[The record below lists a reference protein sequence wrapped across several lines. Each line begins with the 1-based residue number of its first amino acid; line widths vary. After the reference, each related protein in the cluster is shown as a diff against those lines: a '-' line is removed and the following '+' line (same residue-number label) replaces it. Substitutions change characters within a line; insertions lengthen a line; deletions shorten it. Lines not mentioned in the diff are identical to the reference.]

1 MGGLMHSMTR
11 TSYYGDQTS
20 FPKLQK
26 EYMTVTN
33 QYLSTKYR
41 EVLKN
46 RNNVQIALEK
56 KYFNKIQTM
65 RTNVLSQ
72 RRVKRIGWKEFIIN
86 YLDKQSKSIEWYSDI
101 VEDMKNAVFLNENK
115 YLSHI
120 FFKEFERDTKP
131 KCLRSI
137 VNSDYGDSNNNDYN
151 EQIVEFDDLEENI
164 INRLSTIRPDMSNS
178 GPKESLS
185 LSKIDLTG
193 VTENLGGSFV
203 SSKSQSFSS
212 NDPGKNY
219 KSVRNRIKY
228 LVKIF
233 KEHLS
238 NKDHPITISMEIFER
253 HMSYIIGFE
262 ISELKKQKAS
272 NDPNYEQ
279 NISDIS
285 EEIVDHIQKFIIK
298 IQNALKLFYGNAVNL
313 ECFLEEKDEL
323 INLITSCFF
332 QTGKIYSKVYEL
344 FSMQMNKQILDLDS
358 KLKQLASITPKD
370 IDIPDKFSL
379 DEATVRYQKEL
390 KEQSLGVVNKKKTDT
405 IIINNELTG
414 RITVSS
420 GRVELNQ
427 NFYEKN
433 QKQGYSTVI
442 KIIRGLKHNKVP
454 FEKMLLIASIS
465 TEITECVNSF
475 WEGFEEIIP
484 SSSLLNINADELMA
498 IFIYIV
504 IKAQFPEIILHQK
517 IVNDFT
523 SRTTKSTMIGYYN
536 TTLEAAIEYI
546 QKDRFG
552 KEKSNSIISENK
564 FLSLTEEKNIINTSS
579 SPNNN

>member
-1 MGGLMHSMTR
+1 MGGMMNSMTK
-11 TSYYGDQTS
+11 TSYYGDQS
-20 FPKLQK
+20 SLPKLQK
-26 EYMTVTN
+26 EYMAVTQN
-33 QYLSTKYR
+33 YLSTKYR

-46 RNNVQIALEK
+46 RNNLQIAMEK
-56 KYFNKIQTM
+56 KYFDKIQTM
-65 RTNVLSQ
+65 RTNVLAQ
-72 RRVKRIGWKEFIIN
+72 RKVKRIGWKEFLIN
-86 YLDKQSKSIEWYSDI
+86 YLDKQSRTIEWYSDI

-120 FFKEFERDTKP
+120 FFKEFERNTKP
-131 KCLRSI
+131 KCLQNI
-137 VNSDYGDSNNNDYN
+137 LNSDYGDSNNNDYN
-151 EQIVEFDDLEENI
+151 EQIVEFNDLEENI
-164 INRLSTIRPDMSNS
+164 INRLSSIHPDMTNN
-178 GPKESLS
+178 PKESLC

-193 VTENLGGSFV
+193 VTENLGGSFF
-203 SSKSQSFSS
+203 SSKSQSLSS
-212 NDPGKNY
+212 NDTGKNY
-219 KSVRNRIKY
+219 KEARNRIKY

-238 NKDHPITISMEIFER
+238 NKDHPITIAMEIFER
-253 HMSYIIGFE
+253 HMSYVIGFE
-262 ISELKKQKAS
+262 IGELKKQREKNEA
-272 NDPNYEQ
+272 NYEQ

-285 EEIVDHIQKFIIK
+285 AEIVEHIQKFIIK
-298 IQNALKLFYGNAVNL
+298 TQNALKLYYGAAVNL

-332 QTGKIYSKVYEL
+332 QTGKIYAKVYEL
-344 FSMQMNKQILDLDS
+344 FSMQINKKILDLDAR
-358 KLKQLASITPKD
+358 LKQMSSLTPRD

-379 DEATVRYQKEL
+379 DEATIRYQNEL
-390 KEQSLGVVNKKKTDT
+390 KENSKGVVHNKKQDQ

-427 NFYEKN
+427 KFHEHNK
-433 QKQGYSTVI
+433 KQGYSTVI
-442 KIIRGLKHNKVP
+442 KIIHGLKHNKVP

-465 TEITECVNSF
+465 TEITECVNAF
-475 WEGFEEIIP
+475 WEGYEDIIP

-504 IKAQFPEIILHQK
+504 VKAQFPEILLHQK

-546 QKDRFG
+546 QKERFG
-552 KEKSNSIISENK
+552 KEKNNSSIISDK
-564 FLSLTEEKNIINTSS
+564 FFSLTEGKNIINTTNS
-579 SPNNN
+579 NNN

>member
-1 MGGLMHSMTR
+1 MGGMMNSMTK
-11 TSYYGDQTS
+11 TSYYGDQS
-20 FPKLQK
+20 SLPKLQK
-26 EYMTVTN
+26 EYMAVTQN
-33 QYLSTKYR
+33 YLSTKYR

-46 RNNVQIALEK
+46 RNNLQIAMEK
-56 KYFNKIQTM
+56 KYFDKIQTM
-65 RTNVLSQ
+65 RTNVLAQ
-72 RRVKRIGWKEFIIN
+72 RKVKRIGWKEFLIN
-86 YLDKQSKSIEWYSDI
+86 YLDKQSRTIEWYSDI

-120 FFKEFERDTKP
+120 FFKEFERNTKP
-131 KCLRSI
+131 KCLQNI
-137 VNSDYGDSNNNDYN
+137 LNSDYGDSNNNDYN
-151 EQIVEFDDLEENI
+151 EQIVEFNDLEENI
-164 INRLSTIRPDMSNS
+164 INRLSSIHPDMTNN
-178 GPKESLS
+178 PKESLC

-193 VTENLGGSFV
+193 VTENLGGSFF
-203 SSKSQSFSS
+203 SSKSQSISS

-219 KSVRNRIKY
+219 KTVRNRIKY

-238 NKDHPITISMEIFER
+238 NKDHPITIAMEIFER
-253 HMSYIIGFE
+253 HMSYVIGFE
-262 ISELKKQKAS
+262 IGELKKQREKNEA
-272 NDPNYEQ
+272 NYEQ

-285 EEIVDHIQKFIIK
+285 AEIVEHIQKFIIK
-298 IQNALKLFYGNAVNL
+298 TQNALKLYYGAAVNL

-332 QTGKIYSKVYEL
+332 QTGKIYAKVYEL
-344 FSMQMNKQILDLDS
+344 FSMQLNKKILDLDAR
-358 KLKQLASITPKD
+358 LKQMSSLTPRD

-379 DEATVRYQKEL
+379 DEATIRYQNEL
-390 KEQSLGVVNKKKTDT
+390 KENSKGVVHNKKQDQ

-427 NFYEKN
+427 KFHEHNK
-433 QKQGYSTVI
+433 KQGYSTVI
-442 KIIRGLKHNKVP
+442 KIIHGLKHNKVP

-465 TEITECVNSF
+465 TEITECVNAF
-475 WEGFEEIIP
+475 WEGYEDIIP

-504 IKAQFPEIILHQK
+504 VKAQFPEILLHQK

-546 QKDRFG
+546 QKERFG
-552 KEKSNSIISENK
+552 KEKNNSSIISDK
-564 FLSLTEEKNIINTSS
+564 FFSLTEGKNIINTTNS
-579 SPNNN
+579 NNN

>member
-1 MGGLMHSMTR
+1 MGGMMSSMTK

-20 FPKLQK
+20 LPKLQK
-26 EYMTVTN
+26 EYMVVT
-33 QYLSTKYR
+33 QRYLSTKYR

-46 RNNVQIALEK
+46 RNNLQIAMEK
-56 KYFNKIQTM
+56 KYFDKIQTM
-65 RTNVLSQ
+65 RTNVLAQ
-72 RRVKRIGWKEFIIN
+72 RKVKRIGWKEFLIN
-86 YLDKQSKSIEWYSDI
+86 YLDKQSRVIEWYSDI

-120 FFKEFERDTKP
+120 FFKEFERNTKP
-131 KCLRSI
+131 KCLQNI
-137 VNSDYGDSNNNDYN
+137 LNSDYGDSNNNDYN
-151 EQIVEFDDLEENI
+151 EQIVEFNDLEENI
-164 INRLSTIRPDMSNS
+164 INRLSTIHPDMTNA
-178 GPKESLS
+178 GTKESLC

-193 VTENLGGSFV
+193 VTENLGGSFF

-238 NKDHPITISMEIFER
+238 NKDHPITIAMEIFER
-253 HMSYIIGFE
+253 HMSYVIGYE
-262 ISELKKQKAS
+262 IGELKKQKEKNEA
-272 NDPNYEQ
+272 NYEQ

-285 EEIVDHIQKFIIK
+285 AEIVEHIQKFIIK
-298 IQNALKLFYGNAVNL
+298 TQNALKLYYGTAVNL

-332 QTGKIYSKVYEL
+332 QTGKIYNKVYEL
-344 FSMQMNKQILDLDS
+344 FSMQINRKIVDLDAL
-358 KLKQLASITPKD
+358 LKQMSSLTPKD

-379 DEATVRYQKEL
+379 DEATIRYQNEL
-390 KEQSLGVVNKKKTDT
+390 KEKSKGVVRKKKPDQ
-405 IIINNELTG
+405 IINNDLTG

-427 NFYEKN
+427 KFHDHNK
-433 QKQGYSTVI
+433 KQGYTTVI
-442 KIIRGLKHNKVP
+442 KIIHGLKHNKVP

-475 WEGFEEIIP
+475 WEGYEDIIP

-504 IKAQFPEIILHQK
+504 VKAQFPEIILHQK

-536 TTLEAAIEYI
+536 TTLEAAIEFI
-546 QKDRFG
+546 QKERFG
-552 KEKSNSIISENK
+552 KEKNVGSLISEK
-564 FLSLTEEKNIINTSS
+564 FFSLTEGKNVINTTAS
-579 SPNNN
+579 NNN

>member
-1 MGGLMHSMTR
+1 MGGIVHSMTK
-11 TSYYGDQTS
+11 TSYYEDQTS
-20 FPKLQK
+20 LSKLQK
-26 EYMTVTN
+26 DYMTVTN
-33 QYLSTKYR
+33 KYLSTKYR
-41 EVLKN
+41 EVIKN

-72 RRVKRIGWKEFIIN
+72 RKVKRIGWKEFLIN
-86 YLDKQSKSIEWYSDI
+86 YLDKQSKVIEWYSDI

-120 FFKEFERDTKP
+120 FFKEFERNTKP
-131 KCLRSI
+131 KCLQSI
-137 VNSDYGDSNNNDYN
+137 LNSDYGDSNNNDYN

-164 INRLSTIRPDMSNS
+164 INRLSTIHPDMTNN
-178 GPKESLS
+178 GPKESLC

-193 VTENLGGSFV
+193 VTENLGGSFF

-212 NDPGKNY
+212 NDPGKSY

-238 NKDHPITISMEIFER
+238 NKDHPITIAMEIFER
-253 HMSYIIGFE
+253 HMSYVIGFE
-262 ISELKKQKAS
+262 IGELKKQKES
-272 NDPNYEQ
+272 NDPNYEK

-298 IQNALKLFYGNAVNL
+298 TQNALKLYYGAAVNL

-332 QTGKIYSKVYEL
+332 QTGKIYNKVYEM
-344 FSMQMNKQILDLDS
+344 FSMQINKQILDLDA
-358 KLKQLASITPKD
+358 KLKQISNITPKD

-379 DEATVRYQKEL
+379 DEATIRYQNEL
-390 KEQSLGVVNKKKTDT
+390 KENAKGVVHQKKPE
-405 IIINNELTG
+405 IINTELTG

-427 NFYEKN
+427 KFHEKN
-433 QKQGYSTVI
+433 KKQGYSTVI

-465 TEITECVNSF
+465 TEITECVNTF
-475 WEGFEEIIP
+475 WEGYEDIIP

-504 IKAQFPEIILHQK
+504 VKAQFPEIILHQK

-552 KEKSNSIISENK
+552 KEKSGSLISENK
-564 FLSLTEEKNIINTSS
+564 FLSLTEGKNIINTSAS
-579 SPNNN
+579 NNN

>member
-1 MGGLMHSMTR
+1 MGGMMNSMTK
-11 TSYYGDQTS
+11 TSYYGDQS
-20 FPKLQK
+20 SLPKLQK
-26 EYMTVTN
+26 EYMAVTQN
-33 QYLSTKYR
+33 YLSTKYR

-46 RNNVQIALEK
+46 RNNLQIAMEK
-56 KYFNKIQTM
+56 KYFDKIQTM
-65 RTNVLSQ
+65 RTNVLAQ
-72 RRVKRIGWKEFIIN
+72 RKVKRIGWKEFLIN
-86 YLDKQSKSIEWYSDI
+86 YLDKQSRTIEWYSDI

-120 FFKEFERDTKP
+120 FFKEFERNTKP
-131 KCLRSI
+131 KCLQNI
-137 VNSDYGDSNNNDYN
+137 LNSDYGDSNNNDYN
-151 EQIVEFDDLEENI
+151 EQIVEFNDLEENI
-164 INRLSTIRPDMSNS
+164 INRLSTIHPDMTNN
-178 GPKESLS
+178 PKESLS

-193 VTENLGGSFV
+193 VTENLGGSFF
-203 SSKSQSFSS
+203 SSKSQSLSS

-219 KSVRNRIKY
+219 KTVRNRIKY

-238 NKDHPITISMEIFER
+238 NKDHPITIAMEIFER
-253 HMSYIIGFE
+253 HMSYVIGFE
-262 ISELKKQKAS
+262 IGELKKQREKNEA
-272 NDPNYEQ
+272 NYEQ

-285 EEIVDHIQKFIIK
+285 AEIVEHIQKFIIK
-298 IQNALKLFYGNAVNL
+298 TQNALKLYYGAAANL

-332 QTGKIYSKVYEL
+332 QTGKIYAKVYEL
-344 FSMQMNKQILDLDS
+344 FSMQINKKILDLDAR
-358 KLKQLASITPKD
+358 LKQMSSLTPRD

-379 DEATVRYQKEL
+379 DEATIRYQNEL
-390 KEQSLGVVNKKKTDT
+390 KENSKGVVHNKKQDQ

-427 NFYEKN
+427 KFHEHNK
-433 QKQGYSTVI
+433 KQGYSTVI
-442 KIIRGLKHNKVP
+442 KIIHGLKHNKVP

-465 TEITECVNSF
+465 TEITECVNAF
-475 WEGFEEIIP
+475 WEGYEDIIP

-504 IKAQFPEIILHQK
+504 VKAQFPEILLHQK

-546 QKDRFG
+546 QKERFG
-552 KEKSNSIISENK
+552 KEKNNSSVISDK
-564 FLSLTEEKNIINTSS
+564 FFSLTEGKNIINTTNS
-579 SPNNN
+579 NNN

>member
-1 MGGLMHSMTR
+1 MGGMMSSMTK
-11 TSYYGDQTS
+11 TSYYGDQAS
-20 FPKLQK
+20 LPKLQK
-26 EYMTVTN
+26 EYMVVT
-33 QYLSTKYR
+33 QRYLSTKYR

-46 RNNVQIALEK
+46 RNNLQIAMEK
-56 KYFNKIQTM
+56 KYFDKIQTM
-65 RTNVLSQ
+65 RTNVLAQ
-72 RRVKRIGWKEFIIN
+72 RKVKRIGWKEFLIN
-86 YLDKQSKSIEWYSDI
+86 YLDKQSRVIEWYSDI

-120 FFKEFERDTKP
+120 FFKEFERNTKP
-131 KCLRSI
+131 KCLQNI
-137 VNSDYGDSNNNDYN
+137 LNSDYGDSNNNDYN
-151 EQIVEFDDLEENI
+151 EQIVEFNDLEENI
-164 INRLSTIRPDMSNS
+164 INRLSTIHPDMTNA
-178 GPKESLS
+178 GTKESLC

-193 VTENLGGSFV
+193 VTENLGGSFF

-238 NKDHPITISMEIFER
+238 NKDHPITIAMEIFER
-253 HMSYIIGFE
+253 HMSYVIGYE
-262 ISELKKQKAS
+262 IGELKKQKEKNEA
-272 NDPNYEQ
+272 NYEQ

-285 EEIVDHIQKFIIK
+285 AEIVEHIQKFIIK
-298 IQNALKLFYGNAVNL
+298 TQNALKLYYGTAVNL

-332 QTGKIYSKVYEL
+332 QTGKIYNKVYEL
-344 FSMQMNKQILDLDS
+344 FSMQINRKIVDLDAR
-358 KLKQLASITPKD
+358 LKQMSSLTPKD

-379 DEATVRYQKEL
+379 DEATIRYQNEL
-390 KEQSLGVVNKKKTDT
+390 KEKSKGVVRKKKPDQ
-405 IIINNELTG
+405 IINNDLTG

-427 NFYEKN
+427 KFHDHNK
-433 QKQGYSTVI
+433 KHGYSTVI
-442 KIIRGLKHNKVP
+442 KIIHGLKHNKVP

-475 WEGFEEIIP
+475 WEGYEDIIP

-504 IKAQFPEIILHQK
+504 VKAQFPEIILHQK

-536 TTLEAAIEYI
+536 TTLEAAIEFI
-546 QKDRFG
+546 QKERFG
-552 KEKSNSIISENK
+552 KEKNVGSLISDK
-564 FLSLTEEKNIINTSS
+564 FFSLTEGKNVINTTAS
-579 SPNNN
+579 NNN

>member
-1 MGGLMHSMTR
+1 MGGMMNSMTK
-11 TSYYGDQTS
+11 TSYYGDQS
-20 FPKLQK
+20 SLPKLQK
-26 EYMTVTN
+26 EYMAVTQN
-33 QYLSTKYR
+33 YLSTKYR

-46 RNNVQIALEK
+46 RNNLQIAMEK
-56 KYFNKIQTM
+56 KYFDKIQTM
-65 RTNVLSQ
+65 RTNVLAQ
-72 RRVKRIGWKEFIIN
+72 RKVKRIGWKEFLIN
-86 YLDKQSKSIEWYSDI
+86 YLDKQSRTIEWYSDI

-120 FFKEFERDTKP
+120 FFKEFERNTKP
-131 KCLRSI
+131 KCLQNI
-137 VNSDYGDSNNNDYN
+137 LNSDYGDSNNNDYN
-151 EQIVEFDDLEENI
+151 EQIVEFNDLEENI
-164 INRLSTIRPDMSNS
+164 INRLSSIHPDMTNN
-178 GPKESLS
+178 PKESLC

-193 VTENLGGSFV
+193 VTENLGGSFF
-203 SSKSQSFSS
+203 SSKSQSISS

-219 KSVRNRIKY
+219 KKGRNRIKY

-238 NKDHPITISMEIFER
+238 NKDHPITIAMEIFER
-253 HMSYIIGFE
+253 HMSYVIGFE
-262 ISELKKQKAS
+262 IGELKKQREKNEA
-272 NDPNYEQ
+272 NYEQ

-285 EEIVDHIQKFIIK
+285 AEIVEHIQKFIIK
-298 IQNALKLFYGNAVNL
+298 TQNALKLYYGAAVNL

-332 QTGKIYSKVYEL
+332 QTGKIYAKVYEL
-344 FSMQMNKQILDLDS
+344 FSMQINKKILDLDAR
-358 KLKQLASITPKD
+358 LKQMSSLTPRD

-379 DEATVRYQKEL
+379 DEATIRYQNEL
-390 KEQSLGVVNKKKTDT
+390 KENSKGVVHNKKQDQ

-427 NFYEKN
+427 KFHEHNK
-433 QKQGYSTVI
+433 KQGYSTVI
-442 KIIRGLKHNKVP
+442 KIIHGLKHNKVP

-465 TEITECVNSF
+465 TEITECVNAF
-475 WEGFEEIIP
+475 WEGYEDIIP

-504 IKAQFPEIILHQK
+504 VKAQFPEILLHQK

-546 QKDRFG
+546 QKERFG
-552 KEKSNSIISENK
+552 KEKNNSSIISDK
-564 FLSLTEEKNIINTSS
+564 FFSLTEGKNIINTTNS
-579 SPNNN
+579 NNN

>member
-1 MGGLMHSMTR
+1 MGGMMSSMTK
-11 TSYYGDQTS
+11 TSYYGDQAS
-20 FPKLQK
+20 LPKLQK
-26 EYMTVTN
+26 EYMVVT
-33 QYLSTKYR
+33 QRYLSTKYR

-46 RNNVQIALEK
+46 RNNLQIAMEK
-56 KYFNKIQTM
+56 KYFDKIQTM
-65 RTNVLSQ
+65 RTNVLAQ
-72 RRVKRIGWKEFIIN
+72 RKVKRIGWKEFLIN
-86 YLDKQSKSIEWYSDI
+86 YLDKQSRVIEWYSDI

-120 FFKEFERDTKP
+120 FFKEFERNTKP
-131 KCLRSI
+131 KCLQNI
-137 VNSDYGDSNNNDYN
+137 LNSDYGDSNNNDYN
-151 EQIVEFDDLEENI
+151 EQIVEFNDLEENI
-164 INRLSTIRPDMSNS
+164 INRLSTIHPDMTNA
-178 GPKESLS
+178 GTKESLC

-193 VTENLGGSFV
+193 VTENLGGSFF

-238 NKDHPITISMEIFER
+238 NKDHPITIAMEIFER
-253 HMSYIIGFE
+253 HMSYVIGFE
-262 ISELKKQKAS
+262 IGELKKQKEKNEA
-272 NDPNYEQ
+272 NYEQ

-285 EEIVDHIQKFIIK
+285 AEIVEHIQKFIIK
-298 IQNALKLFYGNAVNL
+298 TQNALKLYYGAAVNL

-332 QTGKIYSKVYEL
+332 QTGKIYNKVYEL
-344 FSMQMNKQILDLDS
+344 FSMQINRKIVDLDAR
-358 KLKQLASITPKD
+358 LKQMSSLTPKD

-379 DEATVRYQKEL
+379 DEATIRYQNEL
-390 KEQSLGVVNKKKTDT
+390 KEKSKGVVRKKKPDQ
-405 IIINNELTG
+405 IINNDLTG

-427 NFYEKN
+427 KFHDHNK
-433 QKQGYSTVI
+433 KQGYTTVI
-442 KIIRGLKHNKVP
+442 KIIHGLKHNKVP

-475 WEGFEEIIP
+475 WEGYEDIIP

-504 IKAQFPEIILHQK
+504 VKAQFPEIILHQK

-536 TTLEAAIEYI
+536 TTLEAAIEFI
-546 QKDRFG
+546 QKERFG
-552 KEKSNSIISENK
+552 KEKNVGSLISEK
-564 FLSLTEEKNIINTSS
+564 FFSLTEGKNVINTTAS
-579 SPNNN
+579 NNN